1 MATVAQPF
9 ALPLTDADREW
20 IEAWRRAQTLTLDE
34 MLDDGLGV
42 IAGSLASGEITQEQ
56 ADLYLRVLM
65 AHYVGALATEQ
76 INGYLDEM
84 RGMWEKSLPT
94 RNERRGRSADW
105 RRALFA

>member
-34 MLDDGLGV
+34 MLEDGLRV
-42 IAGSLASGEITQEQ
+42 VAESLASGEITGEQ
-56 ADLYLRVLM
+56 ADLYMRVLM

-76 INGYLDEM
+76 INGYLDEVWGM
-84 RGMWEKSLPT
+84 REKSRPT
-94 RNERRGRSADW
+94 RDERGRSADW
-105 RRALFA
+105 MRALFA